1 MVKTIAQAIGVRR
14 PIVPVPPALG
24 FALGW
29 LLGRIKG
36 DVIITRQ
43 EIRGLMD
50 DLLCVDSPPAG
61 STKLSDWAQ
70 QHADELG
77 KHYANDVPDELFDR
91 IANTGETEA
100 VQNPV
105 QQPAEPARK
114 LSQTANNESEQDDD
128 NPVDCEAL
136 RSSATRCEQLGKW
149 SRGESNPRAGTVS
162 KPRLHV

>member
-1 MVKTIAQAIGVRR
+1 MDFPQYAVSKWIGHSIEV
-14 PIVPVPPALG
+14 
-24 FALGW
+24 
-29 LLGRIKG
+29 
-36 DVIITRQ
+36 
-43 EIRGLMD
+43 
-50 DLLCVDSPPAG
+50 S
-61 STKLSDWAQ
+61 
-70 QHADELG
+70 G

-114 LSQTANNESEQDDD
+114 LSQTENDESGQADD

-136 RSSATRCEQLGKW
+136 RSSATRCEQLDKW